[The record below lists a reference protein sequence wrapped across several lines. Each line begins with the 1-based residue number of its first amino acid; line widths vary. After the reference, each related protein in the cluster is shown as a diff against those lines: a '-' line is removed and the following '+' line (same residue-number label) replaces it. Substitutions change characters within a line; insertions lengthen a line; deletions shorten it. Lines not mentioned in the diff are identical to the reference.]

1 MVCGQSGV
9 ADFDLLRAAVDRK
22 GSKTAFLYAFDLLDL
37 DGQDLRASPWDARR
51 AMLTA
56 LLQNTGGGIRLSEH
70 LDGADGDTVFEH
82 ACKFGLEGIVAK
94 RRDRPYRSG
103 RSSDWIKVKNPNAPA
118 VTRLL
123 EDEQAYSVLR
133 SNTPE

>member
-1 MVCGQSGV
+1 MVCGQNGV